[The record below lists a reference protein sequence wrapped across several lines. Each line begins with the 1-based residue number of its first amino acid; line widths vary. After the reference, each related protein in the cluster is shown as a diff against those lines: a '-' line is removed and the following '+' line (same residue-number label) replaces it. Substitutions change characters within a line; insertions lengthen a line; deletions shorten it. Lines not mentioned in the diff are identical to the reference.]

1 MSLFSVFIWTI
12 GFSLSTAFSITL
24 MGQKSLISG
33 NLFSIEKVVSI
44 LLDFRFIASMVLA
57 VCARVCFIF
66 LNNAVLKIPS
76 LKEGAT
82 TIAAFVSA
90 FSFVF
95 IVLTNMLFLKERI
108 NLRQGVGAFVI
119 IVGIII
125 LTAEPKAFK

>member
-1 MSLFSVFIWTI
+1 MSLFSVIYLDYWVFALD
-12 GFSLSTAFSITL
+12 GFFHNPHGTAIADIRQFVQRRESRI
-24 MGQKSLISG
+24 
-33 NLFSIEKVVSI
+33 V
-44 LLDFRFIASMVLA
+44 LLDLRFIATMVLA
-57 VCARVCFIF
+57 VCARICFIF

-82 TIAAFVSA
+82 TISAFVSA

-108 NLRQGVGAFVI
+108 NFRQGVGAFVI

-125 LTAEPKAFK
+125 LTAEPKALK